1 MRRLLVVL
9 LVLASARIHAAD
21 QWTYGRSEHFE
32 VFTTG
37 NAGRAREVLRHFE
50 NVHAF
55 LSSFLLKRP
64 LTTRTPTRL
73 IIFSNDRQ
81 FAPYRPNES
90 AAAFY
95 LPGADRD
102 HIVMGRFDPIATQI
116 VVHEYVHLIL
126 RHNGGRYP
134 TWLNEGLAEFFST
147 MVPESGRMTI
157 GEVPQARFQMLFTG
171 NLIPVA
177 RLLTVNS
184 ESPEY
189 NTREHAGMFYAESWA
204 LTHMLLAEDTYRT
217 KSDEFMQLISRGTPG
232 PAVFMQLYG
241 KSPEVVER
249 DLRNYLTTNLR
260 VFRPAYAGPPPRAT
274 YETRPADAF
283 EADLVTANLLAN
295 TRSGET
301 AARAAFTRL
310 EAQKPND
317 LGLLESRGYF
327 ELRRNQRAAA
337 RRYFERAVAQGT
349 QSVALMRD
357 YLALDPS
364 VAETIVPKALALAP
378 DDIDMR
384 VEEASLLIRKGRHRD
399 AVATLAALDGLTR
412 AQEFRASQ
420 LLVNIFMQANEID
433 AARKAAARVTELAR
447 NGREK
452 SFASQLT
459 ASVERIA
466 AQRTAF
472 DEKTRATA
480 AAADVGARV
489 SAASG
494 RNDGRND
501 GPSDTASS
509 APLTVGPSEQLVTV
523 TGRIRSVTACSGG
536 RPIVEVLTDGH
547 TLRLGVDDPLKITVR
562 GRAGETVDL
571 PCGQQDTPITIGY
584 VVTVDQRS
592 ITAGSIRLLDY
603 SK

>member
-1 MRRLLVVL
+1 VRQLLVVL
-9 LVLASARIHAAD
+9 LVVASATVHAAD
-21 QWTYGRSEHFE
+21 PWTYGRSEHFE

-50 NVHAF
+50 DVHAF
-55 LSSFLLKRP
+55 LASFLLKRP
-64 LTTRTPTRL
+64 LATRTPTRL

-95 LPGADRD
+95 LPGFDRD
-102 HIVMGRFDPIATQI
+102 HIVMGRFDPTATQI

-147 MVPESGRMTI
+147 MVPESERMTI
-157 GEVPQARFQMLFTG
+157 GEVPQPRFQTLFTG
-171 NLIPVA
+171 SLIPVA
-177 RLLTVNS
+177 RLLAVNS

-189 NTREHAGMFYAESWA
+189 NTREHSGMFYAESWA

-217 KSDEFMQLISRGTPG
+217 KSDEFIQMISRGTPG
-232 PAVFMQLYG
+232 PEVFKQLYG
-241 KSPEVVER
+241 KSPDVVER

-260 VFRPAYAGPPPRAT
+260 VFRPAYPGPPARAT

-283 EADLVTANLLAN
+283 EAGLVTANLLAN

-310 EAQKPND
+310 EEQKPND

-364 VAETIVPKALALAP
+364 VAEAVVPKALALAP
-378 DDIDMR
+378 DDVDIR
-384 VEEASLLIRKGRHRD
+384 VEEASLLVRKGRHHD
-399 AVATLAALDGLTR
+399 ALATLAALQGLTR

-420 LLVNIFMQANEID
+420 LLVNIFVQANEID
-433 AARKAAARVTELAR
+433 AARRAAARVTELAR
-447 NGREK
+447 SGREK
-452 SFASQLT
+452 TFASQLS
-459 ASVERIA
+459 ASVERIT

-472 DEKTRATA
+472 DEKTRAAA

-494 RNDGRND
+494 RNDSRSETT
-501 GPSDTASS
+501 PS
-509 APLTVGPSEQLVTV
+509 APLTVGPSEPLVTV
-523 TGRIRSVTACSGG
+523 TGRISSVTSCSGG
-536 RPIVEVLTDGH
+536 RPIVEVLTNGQ

-562 GRAGETVDL
+562 GRAGETADL
-571 PCGQQDTPITIGY
+571 ACGQHDTPVTIGY
-584 VVTVDQRS
+584 VATVDKQS
-592 ITAGSIRLLDY
+592 GTAGSIRVLDY
-603 SK
+603 GK

>member
-1 MRRLLVVL
+1 MRQFLVVL
-9 LVLASARIHAAD
+9 LVCASATVHAAD

-37 NAGRAREVLRHFE
+37 NTGRAREVLRHFE
-50 NVHAF
+50 DVHAF
-55 LSSFLLKRP
+55 LASFLLKRP
-64 LTTRTPTRL
+64 LRTRTPTRL
-73 IIFSNDRQ
+73 IIFSNARQ

-95 LPGADRD
+95 LPGFDRD
-102 HIVMGRFDPIATQI
+102 HIVMGRFDPTATQI

-157 GEVPQARFQMLFTG
+157 GEVPPARFQMLFTG
-171 NLIPVA
+171 TLIPVA
-177 RLLTVNS
+177 RLLAVNS

-189 NTREHAGMFYAESWA
+189 NTREHSGMFYAESWA
-204 LTHMLLAEDTYRT
+204 LTHMLLAEDTYRP
-217 KSDEFMQLISRGTPG
+217 KSDEFIQMISRGTPG
-232 PAVFMQLYG
+232 PDVFKQLYG

-260 VFRPAYAGPPPRAT
+260 VFRAPYPGPPARAT

-301 AARAAFTRL
+301 AAREAFTRL
-310 EAQKPND
+310 EQQKPDD

-337 RRYFERAVAQGT
+337 RRYFERAVAAGT

-364 VAETIVPKALALAP
+364 VADTVVPKALALAP
-378 DDIDMR
+378 DDVDMR
-384 VEEASLLIRKGRHRD
+384 VEEASLLIRNGRHRD
-399 AVATLAALDGLTR
+399 ALATLAALEGLTR

-420 LLVNIFMQANEID
+420 LLVNIFVQASEID
-433 AARKAAARVTELAR
+433 AARRAAARVTELAR

-452 SFASQLT
+452 TFASQLS

-472 DEKTRATA
+472 DEKTRAAA

-489 SAASG
+489 SAAG
-494 RNDGRND
+494 RNNG
-501 GPSDTASS
+501 GSETTSS
-509 APLTVGPSEQLVTV
+509 APVTVEPSAPLVTV
-523 TGRIRSVTACSGG
+523 TGRIRRVTSCSEG
-536 RPIVEVLTDGH
+536 RPIVEVVTDGQI
-547 TLRLGVDDPLKITVR
+547 LRLGVDDPLKITVR
-562 GRAGETVDL
+562 GRAGEAADL
-571 PCGQQDTPITIGY
+571 SCGQQDTPITIGY
-584 VVTVDQRS
+584 VATVDTPS
-592 ITAGSIRLLDY
+592 GTSGSIRVLDY
-603 SK
+603 GK